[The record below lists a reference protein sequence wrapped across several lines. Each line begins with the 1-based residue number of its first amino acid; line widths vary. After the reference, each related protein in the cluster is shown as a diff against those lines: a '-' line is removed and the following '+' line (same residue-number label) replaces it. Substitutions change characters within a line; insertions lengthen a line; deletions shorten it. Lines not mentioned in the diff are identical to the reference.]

1 MSFVEPG
8 KFDLAPFWE
17 MVQQIAAGTGT
28 QPVSALAKNSARS
41 SGLPHWASC
50 L

>member
-8 KFDLAPFWE
+8 KFDLAPFCRWCSE
-17 MVQQIAAGTGT
+17 IAAGIVS
-28 QPVSALAKNSARS
+28 QPVSAWAKNSARS
-41 SGLPHWASC
+41 SGLPHWASR